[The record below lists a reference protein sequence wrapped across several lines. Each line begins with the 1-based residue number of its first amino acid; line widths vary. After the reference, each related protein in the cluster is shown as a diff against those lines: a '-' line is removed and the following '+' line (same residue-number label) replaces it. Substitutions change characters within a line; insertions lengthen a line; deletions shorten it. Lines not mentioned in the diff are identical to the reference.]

1 MGPCTSLVERV
12 RLLTL
17 FVSSLERKT
26 NMTMI
31 GIDISDEKFDAFV
44 RVYGKPHH
52 AEFKNNEGGRNQ
64 FHKWLRKLDCV
75 NPQLYM
81 EATGRYGENLA
92 YWANRLGWQ
101 VFQINPRLIRK
112 FAEAKLSYN
121 KTDKLDA
128 LAILRFAETSE
139 EGEIRLWQP
148 KTDNQNEL
156 RDLQME
162 IAGVDKMIAQERGR
176 LKCGLRSQ
184 SVKRCIEQNIQF
196 LNEQKKRLRNQAL
209 EVIKQNVKL
218 SKNFQILKSQKGIG
232 DITAI
237 FLLNK
242 IDFERFQ
249 KGRQLVSFAG
259 IAPIEFSSGKSVRRK
274 EQISR
279 VGHSSIRD
287 ALYFPAVS
295 AMTHDPDLRRYA
307 QHLEANGKPK
317 KVIICSIMARLLQ
330 TSFALIRDQRTYEVR
345 TPKIA

>member
-1 MGPCTSLVERV
+1 MV
-12 RLLTL
+12 
-17 FVSSLERKT
+17 
-26 NMTMI
+26 
-31 GIDISDEKFDAFV
+31 GIDISDEKFDGFV
-44 RVYGKPHH
+44 RVGGKLHH
-52 AEFKNNEGGRNQ
+52 AEFKQDEGGRNQ
-64 FHKWLRKLDCV
+64 LHKWLKRLGCV

-81 EATGRYGENLA
+81 ESTGRYGENLA

-101 VFQINPRLIRK
+101 IFEINGRLVRK
-112 FAEAKLSYN
+112 FAEAKLGYN

-139 EGEIRLWQP
+139 AGEIRPWQP
-148 KTDNQNEL
+148 KTDSKNEL

-162 IAGVDKMIAQERGR
+162 IAGLDKMIGQERGR

-184 SVKRCIEQNIQF
+184 SVKRFIEQNIQF
-196 LNEQKKRLRNQAL
+196 LKEQKKSLRSQAL
-209 EVIKQNVKL
+209 KVIKQNVKL
-218 SKNFQILKSQKGIG
+218 WKNFQILKSQKGIG

-259 IAPIEFSSGKSVRRK
+259 IAPAEFSSGKSVRRK

-287 ALYFPAVS
+287 ALYFPAVT
-295 AMTHDPDLRRYA
+295 AMTHDPDIRKYA
-307 QHLEANGKPK
+307 QHLEAKGKHK
-317 KVIICSIMARLLQ
+317 KVIICAIMARLLQ
-330 TSFALIRDQRTYEVR
+330 TSFALIRDQRNYEVR
-345 TPKIA
+345 TRKIA